1 MTTTNRSIVAGV
13 FADEQHAQ
21 QAMADLQDAGF
32 RENQIR
38 YSPHKSGANIL
49 DALSGI
55 GLEQEEAAYYNTEFQ
70 QGRTIVTVKDNA
82 RQQEAATIM
91 QRNGA
96 YDASRRMSQTSG
108 ATEEVQPIQL
118 REERLQA
125 TTERVQ
131 TGEVDLRNEVVTEQ
145 QTLDVP
151 VTHEEVYIERRAGSG
166 QVFDTP
172 IGEGEAIR
180 VPVSAEQVNVAKQ
193 TVQTGEVSV
202 GKRAVQ
208 ETQQVTD
215 TVRHEEARIER
226 KGDAI
231 IEGDDTGVQDQ

>member
-96 YDASRRMSQTSG
+96 
-108 ATEEVQPIQL
+108 
-118 REERLQA
+118 
-125 TTERVQ
+125 
-131 TGEVDLRNEVVTEQ
+131 
-145 QTLDVP
+145 
-151 VTHEEVYIERRAGSG
+151 
-166 QVFDTP
+166 
-172 IGEGEAIR
+172 
-180 VPVSAEQVNVAKQ
+180 
-193 TVQTGEVSV
+193 
-202 GKRAVQ
+202 
-208 ETQQVTD
+208 
-215 TVRHEEARIER
+215 
-226 KGDAI
+226 
-231 IEGDDTGVQDQ
+231 